1 MGQTRDFT
9 FFTFLIND
17 ETFHQQAM
25 LTGLLGLFPRTRHGS
40 STARKKGIFG
50 LLSAFHYVIETNKR
64 GSLHSQKL
72 QDAVQVDLDDDSL
85 PSLVSDSDDDIE
97 ESKGAAGHEW
107 VEEDDGDGG
116 VEEDDDD
123 GGVEE
128 SKDHTPTVVFADPE
142 LYAKL
147 LLSET
152 EFWEYF
158 VVGGPSLLSKN
169 VNSVKQVVNGT
180 LTN

>member
-17 ETFHQQAM
+17 ETFQQ
-25 LTGLLGLFPRTRHGS
+25 
-40 STARKKGIFG
+40 
-50 LLSAFHYVIETNKR
+50 
-64 GSLHSQKL
+64 QL
-72 QDAVQVDLDDDSL
+72 QDAVQVDLDDDSLPSLVVSHSL

-128 SKDHTPTVVFADPE
+128 SKDHSCSGAPITTNSMRLRFLERALMSVIE
-142 LYAKL
+142 L
-147 LLSET
+147 E
-152 EFWEYF
+152 
-158 VVGGPSLLSKN
+158 PSQAAGLVL
-169 VNSVKQVVNGT
+169 GIPR
-180 LTN
+180 

>member
-1 MGQTRDFT
+1 VTYSPKSRIIGYVTEFWRGKLLPSSVREIPMGQTRDFT

-17 ETFHQQAM
+17 ETFHQQ
-25 LTGLLGLFPRTRHGS
+25 
-40 STARKKGIFG
+40 
-50 LLSAFHYVIETNKR
+50 
-64 GSLHSQKL
+64 L

-128 SKDHTPTVVFADPE
+128 SKDHSCSGAPITTNSMRLLERALMSVIE
-142 LYAKL
+142 L
-147 LLSET
+147 E
-152 EFWEYF
+152 
-158 VVGGPSLLSKN
+158 PSQAAGLVL
-169 VNSVKQVVNGT
+169 GIPR
-180 LTN
+180 

>member
-17 ETFHQQAM
+17 ETFHQQ
-25 LTGLLGLFPRTRHGS
+25 
-40 STARKKGIFG
+40 
-50 LLSAFHYVIETNKR
+50 
-64 GSLHSQKL
+64 L
-72 QDAVQVDLDDDSL
+72 QDAVQVDLDDDSLPSLVVSHSL

-123 GGVEE
+123 GGVC
-128 SKDHTPTVVFADPE
+128 VFTSV
-142 LYAKL
+142 
-147 LLSET
+147 LS
-152 EFWEYF
+152 
-158 VVGGPSLLSKN
+158 
-169 VNSVKQVVNGT
+169 
-180 LTN
+180 

>member
-17 ETFHQQAM
+17 ETFHQQ
-25 LTGLLGLFPRTRHGS
+25 
-40 STARKKGIFG
+40 
-50 LLSAFHYVIETNKR
+50 
-64 GSLHSQKL
+64 L
-72 QDAVQVDLDDDSL
+72 QDAVQVDLDDDSLPSLVVSHSL

-152 EFWEYF
+152 EFWESF